1 VDDQDLGSQCD
12 VSVAIVAVIV
22 VIAEADACMLLVHW
36 FMSKVLLTFK

>member
-12 VSVAIVAVIV
+12 VSVAIVAV